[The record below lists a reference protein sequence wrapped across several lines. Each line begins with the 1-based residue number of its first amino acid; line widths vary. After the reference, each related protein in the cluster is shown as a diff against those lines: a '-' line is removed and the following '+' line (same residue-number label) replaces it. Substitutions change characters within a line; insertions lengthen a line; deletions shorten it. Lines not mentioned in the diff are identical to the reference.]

1 MLTFQGIVQKRKSP
15 DFRFPEVSISAY
27 YLFFFLFLS
36 LLVINS
42 LLNKRATATP
52 NFSQK
57 TKSYETS
64 LSLYPHFHLGV
75 FCFSAFCKI
84 EFTNVSRIVT
94 SITIAANA
102 CGSCNHGNSSYV
114 TMNFVS
120 LSRVSIKESSVAK
133 LGSVCRRVYRIFS
146 HAYFHHRSIYDE
158 FEVSFCNEIQIKF

>member
-1 MLTFQGIVQKRKSP
+1 MKEQPQLQISVKRQNHMKPFCLFIHTFTWS
-15 DFRFPEVSISAY
+15 F
-27 YLFFFLFLS
+27 LFFGILQNR
-36 LLVINS
+36 IY
-42 LLNKRATATP
+42 KR
-52 NFSQK
+52 
-57 TKSYETS
+57 
-64 LSLYPHFHLGV
+64 
-75 FCFSAFCKI
+75 C
-84 EFTNVSRIVT
+84 RIAT